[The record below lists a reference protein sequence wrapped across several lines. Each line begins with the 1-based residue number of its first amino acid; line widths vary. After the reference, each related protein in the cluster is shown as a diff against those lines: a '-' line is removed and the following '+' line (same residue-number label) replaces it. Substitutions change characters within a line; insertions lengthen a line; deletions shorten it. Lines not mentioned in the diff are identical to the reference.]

1 MHRQTRNNAVVS
13 ATLAMG
19 VAAFAPGATVTVTI
33 TGTVEYASPVNGPLA
48 PVNPGQPA
56 TLTFTV
62 DSDAF
67 VNNPT
72 FPTRGYPIQ
81 NASFSNTLGPVT
93 LTLKNPFPGTP
104 YFVIR
109 NNDPAVDGFVLSTNL
124 SLPAPL
130 PLNVQGAFGAFGAG
144 FYVTY
149 TGGTLSSLDILDALG
164 TYEYNGLTVFYWTI
178 QDGPVEP
185 VGMIFESIT
194 IRLPADLDGDG
205 AVAAADLAILLGA
218 WGPCAGCEADLNG
231 DGSVDGNDLGLLLA
245 AWGPCPG

>member
-1 MHRQTRNNAVVS
+1 MHRQSSVISIVS
-13 ATLAMG
+13 ATLAFSMTAI
-19 VAAFAPGATVTVTI
+19 AAAETVHVTVN
-33 TGTVEYASPVNGPLA
+33 GTVEYSSPVSGPLA

-56 TLTFTV
+56 TIAFTV
-62 DSDAF
+62 DSDTF

-81 NASFSNTLGPVT
+81 NASFSNGLGPVT

-109 NNDPAVDGFVLSTNL
+109 NNDPAVDGFVLSTGL

-130 PLNVQGAFGAFGAG
+130 PLNVQGAFGPFGAG

-149 TGGTLSSLDILDALG
+149 TGNTLPSLNILDALG
-164 TYEYNGLTVFYWTI
+164 TYEYAGLTVFYWTI

-194 IRLPADLDGDG
+194 LSVAADLNGDG
-205 AVAAADLAILLGA
+205 TVNAADLAILLGA
-218 WGPCAGCEADLNG
+218 WGPCAGCDADLNG
-231 DGSVDGNDLGLLLA
+231 DGTVDAPDLAILLG
-245 AWGPCPG
+245 AWS